1 MKRLIS
7 MLGLTVV
14 CAFSPLFAAN
24 VEPLKSVPYISLDK
38 YLGKW
43 YEIARYENSFEEGCV
58 GATAEYW
65 MEDEVLRIINRCFD
79 EKGLEID
86 YAKGRANVVENSGNS
101 QLRVTFF
108 WPFYGNYWVVKLAED
123 YRYAIVGE
131 PSRQYLWIL
140 ARDKV
145 LSEDDTRTIL
155 EALPHLGYD
164 GAKLYWTKN

>member
-1 MKRLIS
+1 MVRFIAV
-7 MLGLTVV
+7 LGLLFFTTSV
-14 CAFSPLFAAN
+14 CASSG
-24 VEPLKSVPYISLDK
+24 EPLKSVPYISLDK

-65 MEDEVLRIINRCFD
+65 MEEETLRIINRCFD
-79 EKGLEID
+79 EKGLERD
-86 YAKGRANVVENSGNS
+86 YAKGRAHVVENSGNS

-108 WPFYGNYWVVKLAED
+108 WPFYGNYWVIKLAED

-131 PSRQYLWIL
+131 PSRKYLWNL

-145 LSEDDTRTIL
+145 LNAEDTRDIL
-155 EALPHLGYD
+155 NALPTLGYD
-164 GAKLYWTKN
+164 ASTLYWTKN